1 LKLSQDVL
9 YYKINRGLT
18 AIFIIV
24 FALAVA
30 FFIFYRLGLFTRFFP
45 NSKIAFSGILSSG
58 TTTPT
63 PTALPTQ
70 KPESTPRATIA
81 PPANATP
88 TTRPTQNTWI
98 TPLPTR
104 TTRPS
109 SIPVTNIPN
118 TGSPTAFL
126 PLLGS
131 LGALGLVLRKK
142 TK

>member
-1 LKLSQDVL
+1 MDQ
-9 YYKINRGLT
+9 INRGLT

-45 NSKIAFSGILSSG
+45 NSKISFSGILSGS
-58 TTTPT
+58 TTAPTPT
-63 PTALPTQ
+63 PTPS
-70 KPESTPRATIA
+70 KEPENNPKATATPAAII
-81 PPANATP
+81 TP
-88 TTRPTQNTWI
+88 TTRPAQNPWI

-104 TTRPS
+104 ATRPPS
-109 SIPVTNIPN
+109 APVTNIPN

>member
-1 LKLSQDVL
+1 MDQ
-9 YYKINRGLT
+9 INRGLT
-18 AIFIIV
+18 AIFIII

-58 TTTPT
+58 TSTPT
-63 PTALPTQ
+63 PTASPTQ
-70 KPESTPRATIA
+70 EPKITPRATI
-81 PPANATP
+81 TP
-88 TTRPTQNTWI
+88 TTYAAPTTRTGQNSWL

-104 TTRPS
+104 TMNGALT
-109 SIPVTNIPN
+109 PVTNIPN
-118 TGSPTAFL
+118 TGSPTALL

-131 LGALGLVLRKK
+131 LGGLGLILRKK